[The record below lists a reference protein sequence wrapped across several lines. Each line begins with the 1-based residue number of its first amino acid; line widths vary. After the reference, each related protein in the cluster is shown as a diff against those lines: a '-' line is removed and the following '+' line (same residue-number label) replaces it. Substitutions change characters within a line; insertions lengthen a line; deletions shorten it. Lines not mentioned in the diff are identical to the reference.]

1 VFLRY
6 IVVNPGYQMKTCI
19 WLLLCCVTTSSL
31 YSQYYLRGKIK
42 DEEDHILEGVRIQL
56 ASSGTIP
63 YYSDNSG
70 SFGIPSP
77 WLIDT
82 ITLSYDGYELLK
94 KPVDTRKFEVLI
106 MKMLPATARLYKRK
120 LASVTSNVK
129 RQPGVV
135 SVLGESYS
143 SLIENGFIE
152 TASHP
157 ETGFSMSIDKASY
170 SNIRRFLNNDMLVP
184 VDAVRIEEMLNYFDF
199 PMTNEKD
206 FTCKSVVT
214 TCPWRPGNQLLFLH
228 IAAPKLLLNNIP
240 PSNLVFLI
248 DVSGSMDKPNRLP
261 LLQSAFKLLVD
272 NLRAQDTISIMTYGG
287 GVGIALQPTSGA
299 EKKRIKA
306 VIDSLSAAG
315 DTPGAGAIKSA
326 YDLARR
332 FYIQNGNNRVIL
344 ATDGDFNVGQTSE
357 KELEDL
363 IIKCRQTGI
372 YLTCLGVGMG
382 NYKDSKL
389 ETLSKKGN
397 GNFAYIDH
405 LQEAQKVLVTEFTK
419 TVYAVA
425 NDAYIDIS
433 FNPAIIK
440 SYRLVGFDNKK
451 NAVEDSASTLDGGEI
466 GSGHTMIAVFEVQAL
481 NNDTSLTHHQLADII
496 LHYKLP
502 GAKETAVTLPF
513 TAQYEPHTIE
523 SVDASYRFA
532 AAVAMF
538 GSLLRQSKYVK
549 GSRFEDALALAR
561 TAADLSDL
569 QQKELLGL
577 IEKAIKVYTP
587 VKQKKKKRN

>member
-1 VFLRY
+1 MFLRY

-19 WLLLCCVTTSSL
+19 WLLLCCVATSSL

-42 DEEDHILEGVRIQL
+42 DEEDHMLEGVRIQL

-63 YYSDNSG
+63 YHSDNSG
-70 SFGIPSP
+70 SFGIPSSR
-77 WLIDT
+77 LIDT
-82 ITLSYDGYELLK
+82 ITLSYDGYEILK
-94 KPVDTRKFEVLI
+94 KPVDTRKFEVLV

-120 LASVTSNVK
+120 LASVTGNVK
-129 RQPGVV
+129 RQPGIV

-152 TASHP
+152 TARYP

-170 SNIRRFLNNDMLVP
+170 SNIRRFLNNEMFVP

-199 PMTNEKD
+199 PTTNEKD
-206 FTCKSVVT
+206 FTCESVVT

-287 GVGIALQPTSGA
+287 GVGIALQPTGGA

-326 YDLARR
+326 YELARKS
-332 FYIQNGNNRVIL
+332 YIQNGNNRVIL

-466 GSGHTMIAVFEVQAL
+466 GSGHTMIAVFEIQAF
-481 NNDTSLTHHQLADII
+481 NSDTSLTLRPLADIS

-502 GAKETAVTLPF
+502 GAKETAVTLQF
-513 TAQYEPHTIE
+513 TAQYEPRTIE

-569 QQKELLGL
+569 QQKEFLTL